1 MSNLKLSMEVWPNMP
16 WGRLEICGCAVNSW
30 GNIPLNELVYKV
42 KEHGYEGMDIIYSKI
57 AQIPPEE
64 KPEIMRKTKEA
75 LEETGV
81 HLQSLAPHCTFVTPR
96 WFDAAA
102 GVQTMKDAI
111 DDAVYLGADTVCTLI
126 AQGFY
131 DPALYNIMTRK
142 EAWDMIVKNVGDC
155 AHYAKERNMTI
166 SIEIL
171 QGTLINSVDQWF
183 KLYNEIGLDNVYVTV
198 DTGTF
203 YTTIKPKMPVYD
215 AIVKLG
221 KHINCVHVKD
231 EVGFTNIIQC
241 QHVWLGAGFV
251 DFKEVA
257 RALKDIDYQGYCA
270 VEWEGWQNGGLA
282 GVGDPGGIGLSD
294 FDMVASESKLFLE
307 EEGFC

>member
-1 MSNLKLSMEVWPNMP
+1 MANLKLSMEVWANMP

-30 GNIPLNELVYKV
+30 GKIPLYDLPKKV
-42 KEHGYEGMDIIYSKI
+42 KDHGYDGMDIVFSKI
-57 AQIPPEE
+57 QEIPPEE
-64 KPEIMRKTKEA
+64 YEETLRRTKEA
-75 LEETGV
+75 LEENNV
-81 HLQSLAPHCTFVTPR
+81 HLASIGAHATFVTPR
-96 WFDAAA
+96 HFDRTA
-102 GVQTMKDAI
+102 GINTFKQAVDA
-111 DDAVYLGADTVCTLI
+111 AVYLGADTVCSLI

-142 EAWDMIVKNVGDC
+142 EAWDMIVSGVKEV
-155 AHYAKERNMTI
+155 AQYAKERNMTI
-166 SIEIL
+166 SVEIL

-183 KLYNEIGLDNVYVTV
+183 KLYEEVGMDNVGVTV

-203 YTTIKPKMPVYD
+203 YTTVKPKMPIAD
-215 AIVKLG
+215 AIRKLG

-231 EVGFTNIIQC
+231 EVGFPNIIQS
-241 QHVWLGAGFV
+241 QHVWYGGGFV

-257 RALKDIDYQGYCA
+257 ALLKEVGYKGYCA

-282 GVGDPGGIGLSD
+282 GVGDPGGLGLAD
-294 FDMVASESKLFLE
+294 FDMVASEAKLFLE

>member
-1 MSNLKLSMEVWPNMP
+1 
-16 WGRLEICGCAVNSW
+16 
-30 GNIPLNELVYKV
+30 
-42 KEHGYEGMDIIYSKI
+42 MDIIYSKI

-142 EAWDMIVKNVGDC
+142 EAWDMIVKNVGEC

>member
-1 MSNLKLSMEVWPNMP
+1 MTKLKLSMEVWPNMP

-42 KEHGYEGMDIIYSKI
+42 KEHGYTGMDIVYSKI

-81 HLQSLAPHCTFVTPR
+81 HLQSLAPHATFVTPR

-102 GVQTMKDAI
+102 GVQMMKDAI
-111 DDAVYLGADTVCTLI
+111 DDAVYLGADTVCTLV

-142 EAWDMIVKNVGDC
+142 EAWDMIVKNVGEC
-155 AHYAKERNMTI
+155 ARYAKERNMTI

-183 KLYNEIGLDNVYVTV
+183 KLYNDCLL
-198 DTGTF
+198 
-203 YTTIKPKMPVYD
+203 YTSD
-215 AIVKLG
+215 AA
-221 KHINCVHVKD
+221 D
-231 EVGFTNIIQC
+231 E
-241 QHVWLGAGFV
+241 L
-251 DFKEVA
+251 
-257 RALKDIDYQGYCA
+257 
-270 VEWEGWQNGGLA
+270 
-282 GVGDPGGIGLSD
+282 
-294 FDMVASESKLFLE
+294 
-307 EEGFC
+307 